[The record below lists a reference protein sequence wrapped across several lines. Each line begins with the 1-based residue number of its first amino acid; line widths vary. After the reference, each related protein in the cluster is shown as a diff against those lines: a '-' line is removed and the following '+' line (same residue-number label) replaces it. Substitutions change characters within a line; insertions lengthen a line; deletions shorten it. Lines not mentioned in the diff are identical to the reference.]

1 MTSGHGIL
9 AFKGVLM
16 RDLLQAL
23 RCIGENNIT
32 ADDEKQISKLLAEN
46 PEEETIEHDLLLA
59 PVWMRNIIRRNIKS
73 KAL

>member
-1 MTSGHGIL
+1 MTCGQGIL

-16 RDLLQAL
+16 RDLVQAL
-23 RCIGENNIT
+23 RCIGEKNIT

-59 PVWMRNIIRRNIKS
+59 PAWMRNIIRRNIKS

>member
-1 MTSGHGIL
+1 LPLTKAINCHCQAQNDTSGAGI
-9 AFKGVLM
+9 
-16 RDLLQAL
+16 
-23 RCIGENNIT
+23 NNIT